1 VSHDPALTID
11 ELARETGMTVRNI
24 RAHQSRGLIPPPE
37 VRGRTGFYGDEH
49 VKRLRLVR
57 ELQADGLNLRAI
69 ERLMSS
75 QQAGDELIDLR
86 ALLLQPFETE
96 RPEVIAADE
105 LARRFGAGTDGPDPG
120 ALARAEKLGI
130 VVRIDDERFEVPS
143 PTLLQAGEQLVA
155 LGIPLDTALGVVERV
170 QRNAESVARTF
181 TDVFA
186 EGVWRPFEE
195 AGMPEEQ
202 WPQVLEALQRL
213 RPLASEALL
222 AVFRPAMTK
231 ATEAAFARQLAGR
244 GSRGGHGRRRG

>member
-1 VSHDPALTID
+1 VSHDDLLTID
-11 ELARETGMTVRNI
+11 ELARQTGMTVRNI

-37 VRGRTGFYGDEH
+37 VRGRTGFYGPEH
-49 VKRLRLVR
+49 AKRLRLVR

-75 QQAGDELIDLR
+75 QQAGDELLDLR

-96 RPEVIAADE
+96 VPEVIGAEE
-105 LARRFGAGTDGPDPG
+105 LARRFGAADTAPDPA
-120 ALARAEKLGI
+120 ALARAIKLGI
-130 VVRIDDERFEVPS
+130 FVPIGEDRFEVPS

-155 LGIPLDTALGVVERV
+155 LGIGLDHALDVLEKV

-181 TDVFA
+181 TEVFA
-186 EGVWRPFEE
+186 EGVWRPFEA

-222 AVFRPAMTK
+222 AVFRPAMTQ
-231 ATEAAFARQLAGR
+231 AVEGGFARHLAGR
-244 GSRGGHGRRRG
+244 GGRRRRG